1 MNAQHKLGWQRD
13 NARKGVITIL
23 AALLSIV
30 MLGMVAF
37 SVDVGYLLSVREELQ
52 RTADSAAFAA
62 VWDYGQRLS
71 DGESMAE
78 SEEAARENAQAFAT
92 NNSVGNVDPIIDQ
105 NQGNSAAGD
114 VVFGF
119 VDDFYH
125 PTMTAGT
132 PTPSKPYNA
141 VRVLIRRDE
150 TLNGQAPMFFAR
162 IFGLSGTG
170 MTAEATAALVN
181 NVKGFSIPHSGENLD
196 ILPYALDLQ
205 TWNAWMAK
213 STGSDQWGWDPDSK
227 SIYFGSDGKLEVN
240 LFPQGTGSPGNRGT
254 VDIGSGNNS
263 TSDIARQIL
272 NGVNAA
278 DLSYHGGKLEF
289 NSEGKLYLN
298 GDTGISAGVKDEL
311 ESIMGQPRI
320 IPIFSEV
327 NGPGNNAIYTIVRWM
342 GIRIVDVK
350 LTGPMS
356 QKRVTIQAAPVVGQ
370 GVIPSSTTGTSAYI
384 YSPVVLVK

>member
-1 MNAQHKLGWQRD
+1 MNTQLRLRSQNDRT
-13 NARKGVITIL
+13 RKGVITVL

-37 SVDVGYLLSVREELQ
+37 SVDVGYLLSVKEELQ
-52 RTADSAAFAA
+52 RTADAAAFAA
-62 VWDYGQRLS
+62 AWDYGQRLS
-71 DGESMAE
+71 DGESLAE
-78 SEEAARENAQAFAT
+78 SEQAARENAQAFAT
-92 NNSVGNVDPIIDQ
+92 NNSVGNVDPVIDQ
-105 NQGNSAAGD
+105 NLCNSGAGD

-119 VDDFYH
+119 IEDFYH
-125 PTMTAGT
+125 PVMTAGT

-150 TLNGQAPMFFAR
+150 NLNGQAPMFFGK
-162 IFGLSGTG
+162 IFGLTGTDL
-170 MTAEATAALVN
+170 TAEATVALVN
-181 NVKGFSIPHSGENLD
+181 NVKGFTIPHSGENLD
-196 ILPYALDLQ
+196 ILPYALDLE
-205 TWNAWMAK
+205 TWEAWMAE
-213 STGSDQWGWDPDSK
+213 STGTDQWGWDPVCK
-227 SIYFGSDGKLEVN
+227 TIYSGGDGKLEVN

-263 TSDIARQIL
+263 TSAIARQIL
-272 NGVNAA
+272 YGVNAA
-278 DLSYHGGKLEF
+278 DLSYHGGTLEF

-311 ESIMGQPRI
+311 DSIKGQPRI

-370 GVIPSSTTGTSAYI
+370 GVVPSSTTGTSSHV